1 MTRNLTSLR
10 KAKEDVALLLKGAR
24 DLETKEMEVL
34 NDFFALVFA
43 SERTLQ
49 QSQTL
54 IPEEKSVGSKT

>member
-1 MTRNLTSLR
+1 MTRNLSSLR

-54 IPEEKSVGSKT
+54 IPEEKSGGSKT